1 MTESVHKD
9 NIIPQCKWEFNSEVT
24 ECFEDMLSRS
34 IPQYDVMRDS
44 ATELVYR
51 SIKKCHKYS
60 KDNFQVLDIGCSD
73 GLMIQSMIDKFGDD
87 GHFVGVDVSEPMLQK
102 AKFRF
107 LDHIINKR
115 VSIENCDLR
124 TNFPS
129 GHYDAVTSILSI
141 QFTPIEY
148 RQQIIQKIYDSL
160 SPSNGCFVMVEKVL
174 GNTHN
179 INKLFVDTYYDLKR
193 QNGYTEEQIERK
205 RLSLEG
211 VLVPVTNDWNIDLLK
226 QAGFKQIDV
235 FWKWMN
241 FVGYIAFK

>member
-1 MTESVHKD
+1 METTVKD
-9 NIIPQCKWEFNSEVT
+9 NVMPQDKWKFDAEVT

-34 IPQYDVMRDS
+34 IPQYDIMRDS
-44 ATELVYR
+44 ATELVYK
-51 SIKKCHKYS
+51 SIKKGPKFTKEH
-60 KDNFQVLDIGCSD
+60 FQVLDIGCSD
-73 GLMIQSMIDKFGDD
+73 GLMIQSLLDRFGDD
-87 GHFVGVDVSEPMLQK
+87 GRFIGIDVSEPMLQK

-124 TNFPS
+124 TAFPS
-129 GHYDAVTSILSI
+129 GVFDAVTSILSI

-148 RQQIIQKIYDSL
+148 RQQIIQQIYDCL
-160 SPSNGCFVMVEKVL
+160 SPANGCFVMVEKVL